1 MRYAAGHKDRIRDQ
15 IVARTARVIREGGP
29 GEVAI
34 SGVMGS
40 LGLTHGGFYAHFRS
54 RDALITAAVT
64 RMFEEAAGMLD
75 PDRLAADPAAALGG
89 YIRVYLSRTHRDAVD
104 QGCPLPVLM
113 TETGRLPPDAREVFV
128 EGCARLTERIAQG
141 LARMDRAKGDAPAL
155 AASLL
160 SEMVGALALA
170 RAMRGSL
177 ESDALLRQSRAQV
190 LARAGL

>member
-15 IVARTARVIREGGP
+15 IIARTARVIRQGGP

-54 RDALITAAVT
+54 RDALITAAVA
-64 RMFEEAAGMLD
+64 RMFDEASGMLD
-75 PDRLAADPAAALGG
+75 PERLAADPVAALAG
-89 YIRVYLSRTHRDAVD
+89 YVRAYLSRTHRDAVD

-113 TETGRLPPDAREVFV
+113 TETQRLPPDARQVFA
-128 EGCARLTERIAQG
+128 EGCAQLTARIALG
-141 LARMDRAKGDAPAL
+141 LVGAGCAEEEAEAL

-160 SEMVGALALA
+160 AEMVGALALA
-170 RAMRGSL
+170 RAMRGSP
-177 ESDALLRQSRAQV
+177 ESDALLKRSRVQV